1 MDMSLQCRT
10 YRELLVGGKKRQ
22 SSKGTAIAADT
33 ANCVRGGPLYPA
45 RVADFLHL
53 QFGWNRGVIV
63 HLIPFGDEGVFCF
76 YKAKLTLIL
85 KLLLTIYENRKRKG
99 KLLWLK

>member
-1 MDMSLQCRT
+1 MSLHCRT

-45 RVADFLHL
+45 RVADLYL

-63 HLIPFGDEGVFCF
+63 HLIPFGDEGVF
-76 YKAKLTLIL
+76 
-85 KLLLTIYENRKRKG
+85 
-99 KLLWLK
+99 